1 MGVRYAR
8 MRMLRRSV
16 TAWKNRAP
24 EATLPLLFTLLI
36 YSLAPTVADTQPLE
50 FRYGV
55 SQIPNYELKYP
66 ADFPHFNYI
75 NADAPK
81 GGTLVLPW
89 LEPLDTVSPMYRPAG
104 FFRSYDHLIERAG
117 DELSGYYGSL
127 AESIALSHDRRR
139 IVFRLR
145 PEARW
150 HDGRPIT
157 ATDVKFTFETFRSD
171 LMAAGWAAA
180 LSWVTEVNILDSLTV
195 EIRADSDVA
204 KQLFLIGYLPIV
216 PAHYWLERDVSEPTM
231 APPPQSGPYRLTGVS
246 QGRYVI
252 YERVP
257 DYWGRNLPV
266 NRGKFNFD
274 TIRYERYLDA
284 TVARE
289 ALRAGVLDVWTE
301 TDSRHWLKSYD
312 IPAREAGWL
321 VLGRL
326 RSGDLRGP
334 RYRLALNTR
343 RQPFDDL
350 RVREALSHA
359 LDFEWQIRALHGG
372 EVTRANSFFAGSMFA
387 SSGLPDEAET
397 ALLEPH
403 RARLPARVFTHPFS
417 FPGTN
422 GVGVDR
428 DGLSRARALL
438 AKAGYRVV
446 DGVMV
451 DPAGEPFVIEFLS
464 FRRADQRIFLP
475 YVSSLSILGIQAD
488 IRTIDR
494 TSYYNRLRGGD
505 YDATLP
511 PGVGIQVPPSLL
523 RPFFHSS
530 STLHLNA
537 SRLNDP
543 AVDALVEA
551 ALSATHLDKFVS
563 ACRALDRVL
572 LWNYYQFPLDAM
584 GDTRIVYWDKFGRP
598 DLPEEMYKA
607 PFPDGW
613 WFDEDKAARI
623 TFSKSH

>member
-1 MGVRYAR
+1 
-8 MRMLRRSV
+8 MLRRSV

-55 SQIPNYELKYP
+55 SQIPNYELKYL
-66 ADFPHFNYI
+66 ADFPHFNYL
-75 NADAPK
+75 NVDAPK

-89 LEPLDTVSPMYRPAG
+89 LKPLDTVSPMYRPAG
-104 FFRSYDHLIERAG
+104 FLRSYDHLIERAG
-117 DELSGYYGSL
+117 DEPSGYYGSL
-127 AESIALSHDRRR
+127 AESIALSADRRR
-139 IVFRLR
+139 IVFRMR

-157 ATDVKFTFETFRSD
+157 AADVKFSFETFRRAD
-171 LMAAGWAAA
+171 ILGHGWAGAI
-180 LSWVTEVNILDSLTV
+180 SWVTEVNILDSLTV
-195 EIRADSDVA
+195 EIHADSDVA
-204 KQLFLIGYLPIV
+204 KQLFLLGYLPIL
-216 PAHYWLERDVSEPTM
+216 PAHYWLERDVSEPTA
-231 APPPQSGPYRLTGVS
+231 APPLQSGPYRLTGVS
-246 QGRYVI
+246 QGRYLI

-257 DYWGRNLPV
+257 DYWARDLPV

-301 TDSRHWLKSYD
+301 TDSRHWLASYD
-312 IPAREAGWL
+312 VPAREAGWL
-321 VLGRL
+321 VLGTL
-326 RSGDLRGP
+326 ASGDRSGSRF
-334 RYRLALNTR
+334 RLAMNTQ

-350 RVREALSHA
+350 RVREALFHA

-387 SSGLPDEAET
+387 SSGLPDESET

-417 FPGTN
+417 FPSTN

-428 DGLSRARALL
+428 DGLLRARALL

-446 DGVMV
+446 DGIMV
-451 DPAGEPFVIEFLS
+451 DPVGEPFVIEFLS
-464 FRRADQRIFLP
+464 FRQADERILLP
-475 YVSSLSILGIQAD
+475 YVSSLSILGIQAN
-488 IRTIDR
+488 IRMIDR
-494 TSYYNRLRGGD
+494 TSYYHRMRDAD
-505 YDATLP
+505 YDATLV
-511 PGVGIQVPPSLL
+511 GGGIQVPPSWEL

-530 STLHLNA
+530 SARLNA
-537 SRLNDP
+537 SSLNDP
-543 AVDALVEA
+543 AVDAMVEA

-572 LWNYYQFPLDAM
+572 LWNYYQFPLDAR

-598 DLPEEMYKA
+598 DLPEEMYIA

-623 TFSKSH
+623 TFRQSH

>member
-1 MGVRYAR
+1 M
-8 MRMLRRSV
+8 
-16 TAWKNRAP
+16 TAGR
-24 EATLPLLFTLLI
+24 LPQ
-36 YSLAPTVADTQPLE
+36 PT
-50 FRYGV
+50 
-55 SQIPNYELKYP
+55 S
-66 ADFPHFNYI
+66 
-75 NADAPK
+75 
-81 GGTLVLPW
+81 
-89 LEPLDTVSPMYRPAG
+89 
-104 FFRSYDHLIERAG
+104 
-117 DELSGYYGSL
+117 
-127 AESIALSHDRRR
+127 
-139 IVFRLR
+139 
-145 PEARW
+145 
-150 HDGRPIT
+150 
-157 ATDVKFTFETFRSD
+157 KFTFETFRSD

-257 DYWGRNLPV
+257 DYWGRDLPV

-312 IPAREAGWL
+312 VPAREAGWL

-326 RSGDLRGP
+326 RSGDLRGA

-343 RQPFDDL
+343 HQPFDDL

-451 DPAGEPFVIEFLS
+451 NAAGEPFVIEFLS
-464 FRRADQRIFLP
+464 FRPADQRIFLP
-475 YVSSLSILGIQAD
+475 YVSSLSILGIQAH
-488 IRTIDR
+488 IRMIDR
-494 TSYYNRLRGGD
+494 TSYYNRLRNGD

-511 PGVGIQVPPSLL
+511 PGSGMQVPPSLL

-551 ALSATHLDKFVS
+551 ALSATHLDEFVS